1 VISLEQI
8 WRTYRMGEEELH
20 ALAGIDLFVEPG
32 DHVAIMGPSGSGK
45 STLLNLIGLLDRST
59 AGRYLLDGRDVTG
72 LSDDELS
79 AVRQQ
84 RIGFVFQ
91 AYHLIPRLDALA
103 NVELPMVF
111 AGVPRRERR
120 RRASEA
126 LEAVD
131 LGNRMRHRPSEMSG
145 GQRQRVAIARSTV
158 MGPNLLLADEPT
170 GNLDSRSGEQVLAL
184 LDSMNTGGLT
194 LVVVTHDPD
203 VARRADRVIVLG
215 DGRIEREWKGSE
227 IEGLEQLFGAGHTAS
242 DEEES

>member
-1 VISLEQI
+1 MISLEKI

-20 ALAGIDLFVEPG
+20 ALAGIDLIVEPG

-170 GNLDSRSGEQVLAL
+170 GNLDSRSGEQVLTL

-227 IEGLEQLFGAGHTAS
+227 IEGLEQLFGAAHATR